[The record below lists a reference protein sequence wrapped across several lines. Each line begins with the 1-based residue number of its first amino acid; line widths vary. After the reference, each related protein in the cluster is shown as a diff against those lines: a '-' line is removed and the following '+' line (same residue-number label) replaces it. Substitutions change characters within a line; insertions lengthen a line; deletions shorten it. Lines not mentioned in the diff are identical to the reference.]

1 MSVRW
6 PTSVRA
12 RTTAA
17 ASLLVALFLAL
28 AAWLLLATLERG
40 LEQAQDDATRGR
52 LRGLAALAESGRL
65 PARLGPF
72 AEDTFAQ
79 IGAADGTLLA
89 SSPRFAGRPLAEGF
103 DPGPG
108 QTGVRDIAV
117 REGDEIEDYR
127 VWAVRAQTPDGR
139 VVAYVGSS
147 RESVTEA
154 VSTLAG
160 LLLLGV
166 PVLAAALAA
175 LTWLLLGRALHP
187 VEAIRSKVADISG
200 TGLDRRVPVPP
211 GDDEIARLARTM
223 NEMLERLERATRR
236 LTAFTSD
243 ASHELLSPLA
253 AFRTEI
259 EVALAH
265 QEQTQWPEM
274 AEALLEQ
281 CHEMEGLVRDLL
293 FLAQQDERSSHGP
306 PDILVDLDDVVLEE
320 AARLRAVGSVVV
332 DTTAVSAAP
341 VRGDRRQLRRLVRN
355 LLDNAARHA
364 ASRVDVRLGSAGEVA
379 ELVVLDDGP
388 GVLAADRERIFER
401 FVRLDD
407 ARARDTGGAGLGLA
421 IVAAVAAH
429 HGGSAEVRDVAQ
441 GAAFVVRFPAATL
454 DSPAGDVASS
464 RTNDG
469 SVHTRR

>member
-12 RTTAA
+12 RTTTA
-17 ASLLVALFLAL
+17 ASLLVALFLAA
-28 AAWLLLATLERG
+28 AAWLLLVTLEQG

-72 AEDTFAQ
+72 AEDTFGQ
-79 IGAADGTLLA
+79 VVAADGTLLA
-89 SSPRFAGRPLAEGF
+89 SSPRFAGRPVAVGF

-108 QTGVRDIAV
+108 QARVRDIAV

-147 RESVTEA
+147 RERVTEA
-154 VSTLAG
+154 VSTLTG

-166 PVLAAALAA
+166 PLLASVLAG
-175 LTWLLLGRALHP
+175 LTWVVLGRALHP
-187 VEAIRSKVADISG
+187 VEAIRSEVADISSS
-200 TGLDRRVPVPP
+200 GLDRRVPVPP

-223 NEMLERLERATRR
+223 NEMLERLEQATRR
-236 LTAFTSD
+236 LTVFTSD

-253 AFRTEI
+253 AFRTEL

-265 QEQTQWPEM
+265 QEQTEWPEV

-293 FLAQQDERSSHGP
+293 FLAQQDERGPHGA
-306 PDILVDLDDVVLEE
+306 PDRLVDLDDVVLEE

-341 VRGDRRQLRRLVRN
+341 VPGDRQQLRRLVRN

-364 ASRVDVRLGSAGEVA
+364 ASRVEVRLGLVDDVV

-388 GVLAADRERIFER
+388 GVPAADRERIFER

-407 ARARDTGGAGLGLA
+407 ARARDSGGAGLGLA
-421 IVAAVAAH
+421 IVAAIAAY
-429 HGGSAEVRDVAQ
+429 HGGRAEVRDVAQ
-441 GAAFVVRFPAATL
+441 GAAFVVSLPAATV
-454 DSPAGDVASS
+454 SGPAGDRPSGNPQGA
-464 RTNDG
+464 
-469 SVHTRR
+469 VHTRR

>member
-1 MSVRW
+1 M
-6 PTSVRA
+6 RA

-28 AAWLLLATLERG
+28 AAWLLLVTLEQG

-52 LRGLAALAESGRL
+52 LRGLVALAESGRL

-72 AEDTFAQ
+72 AEDTFGQ
-79 IGAADGTLLA
+79 VVAADGTVLA
-89 SSPRFAGRPLAEGF
+89 SSPRFAGRPVAVRF
-103 DPGPG
+103 DPGSG
-108 QTGVRDIAV
+108 QTRVRDIAV

-127 VWAVRAQTPDGR
+127 VWAVRADSPDGW

-147 RESVTEA
+147 RERVTEA
-154 VSTLAG
+154 VSTLTG

-166 PVLAAALAA
+166 PVLASVLAG
-175 LTWLLLGRALHP
+175 LTWVLLGRALHP
-187 VEAIRSKVADISG
+187 VEAIRSEVADISSS
-200 TGLDRRVPVPP
+200 GLDRRVPVPP

-223 NEMLERLERATRR
+223 NEMLERLEQATRR

-253 AFRTEI
+253 AFRTEL
-259 EVALAH
+259 EVALTHPEHAD
-265 QEQTQWPEM
+265 WPEV
-274 AEALLEQ
+274 AEELLEQ

-293 FLAQQDERSSHGP
+293 FLAQQDERRPLPP
-306 PDILVDLDDVVLEE
+306 PDALVDLDDVVLEE
-320 AARLRAVGSVVV
+320 AARLRAIGSAVV

-364 ASRVDVRLGSAGEVA
+364 AARVEVRLGLGGVDDIV

-388 GVLAADRERIFER
+388 GVPAADRARIFER

-407 ARARDTGGAGLGLA
+407 ARSRDSGGAGLGLA
-421 IVAAVAAH
+421 IVATVAAH
-429 HGGSAEVRDVAQ
+429 HGGRAEVRDTTE
-441 GAAFVVRFPAATL
+441 GAAFVVHLPAA
-454 DSPAGDVASS
+454 SPEGPAGDQSS
-464 RTNDG
+464 RTG
-469 SVHTRR
+469 PGAVHTRR